1 MKMHSYITLNCQLQS
16 VMEQSQ
22 ELLDSLKEKTKAIGG
37 WDKALAD
44 AIAKNAELQLQASI
58 ACPSPA
64 NGHSTHE
71 PTPIGTP
78 PVAEGSSTTY
88 VEVSTASALRQ
99 RLNAV
104 ASSHSNNPGSSLRPG
119 VDAVHPQDRSQL
131 IMPINDGSP
140 DKHDPHLLIHHPDPE
155 ISAMAKDYSELQSE
169 LTSSGPHHVT
179 WPNNIT
185 WKNFAMY
192 QLIPTLVYDLE
203 YPRTD
208 RIRPI
213 YVFEK
218 TVATF
223 GTFALLYTVT
233 ESFILP
239 YTPTA
244 DQSFLR
250 SLLDLALPFMV
261 AYLLLFLHHI

>member
-1 MKMHSYITLNCQLQS
+1 MKMHSYITLNWQLQS
-16 VMEQSQ
+16 VTEQSQ

-44 AIAKNAELQLQASI
+44 AIAKKAELQLQASI
-58 ACPSPA
+58 AHSSPT
-64 NGHSTHE
+64 NGHGTHE

-99 RLNAV
+99 RLKAV
-104 ASSHSNNPGSSLRPG
+104 TSSHSDSPDSSLKPG
-119 VDAVHPQDRSQL
+119 DTLHPQDKSQL
-131 IMPINDGSP
+131 SMVNDGSLN
-140 DKHDPHLLIHHPDPE
+140 KHDPHLLIHHPDPE

-208 RIRPI
+208 R
-213 YVFEK
+213 
-218 TVATF
+218 
-223 GTFALLYTVT
+223 
-233 ESFILP
+233 
-239 YTPTA
+239 
-244 DQSFLR
+244 
-250 SLLDLALPFMV
+250 
-261 AYLLLFLHHI
+261 